1 MYALCGFVPH
11 VRRLFDEILD
21 QSSFFY
27 NTVMRMYIQNS
38 VPYEALCVFVE
49 MLSSKQ
55 CWPDN
60 FTYLIVIKCCSDL
73 SLLSIGVVVHGKTL
87 KAGLDLDTFVQNSLL
102 SMYMNCGEKEAARR
116 VFYTMWEQS
125 IMSWNTMINGY
136 LRNGCAK
143 EAMMV
148 FSWIMEEGMELDCAT
163 MVSVLPAYG
172 YLKDLVSGR
181 RVYALV
187 EDKGLG
193 KKIVAR
199 NALVDMYA
207 KCGSMDEAWLVVDK
221 MGERD
226 VITWT
231 TMISGYILNGDARS
245 ALALCQLMHFE
256 GVRPNSHFACL
267 LKCSLRGKCWPDNFT
282 YPIVIKAC
290 GDLSLLSIG
299 VVVHGKTLKA
309 GLDLDSFVQN
319 SLFSMYMN
327 CGEKEAARRVFDTMW
342 ERSVVSWNTMINGY
356 LRNGCAKEAMMV
368 FSWMME
374 EGMEPDC
381 ATMVSVLP
389 ACGYLKDLVSGRRV
403 HALVEDK
410 GLGKR

>member
-1 MYALCGFVPH
+1 
-11 VRRLFDEILD
+11 
-21 QSSFFY
+21 
-27 NTVMRMYIQNS
+27 MRMYIQND
-38 VPYEALCVFVE
+38 VPYKALCVFVE
-49 MLSSKQ
+49 MLSSRQ

-60 FTYLIVIKCCSDL
+60 FTYLIVIKSCGDL

-102 SMYMNCGEKEAARR
+102 SMYMNCGEKEVARH
-116 VFYTMWEQS
+116 VFDTMWEQS
-125 IMSWNTMINGY
+125 IVSWNTIINEY
-136 LRNGCAK
+136 LQNGCAK

-256 GVRPNSHFACL
+256 GV
-267 LKCSLRGKCWPDNFT
+267 
-282 YPIVIKAC
+282 
-290 GDLSLLSIG
+290 
-299 VVVHGKTLKA
+299 
-309 GLDLDSFVQN
+309 
-319 SLFSMYMN
+319 
-327 CGEKEAARRVFDTMW
+327 
-342 ERSVVSWNTMINGY
+342 
-356 LRNGCAKEAMMV
+356 
-368 FSWMME
+368 
-374 EGMEPDC
+374 
-381 ATMVSVLP
+381 
-389 ACGYLKDLVSGRRV
+389 
-403 HALVEDK
+403 
-410 GLGKR
+410 